1 MQILEKIEK
10 WRRFNLKKFKS
21 LSYILLIII
30 VAVLAI
36 ILYGTISRGR
46 ENNQQEKGIAEIEFL
61 EGKITNLLNLMNNI
75 QTTNY
80 SISVTEVT
88 EEMEES
94 NSSSSSS
101 SNSSGGSGESSSD
114 SKGGSESSGSKEQP
128 TISEINKKYDLKS
141 AGVLNNTTEVDWTT
155 VKSEV
160 EVLYTSIPTIT
171 LDLYSLNIAQED
183 VLTFNQ
189 EFDNL
194 TVAVQEENKEAALQE
209 LATLYAYMP
218 KFIERVT
225 EDELKIVA
233 TQTKSK
239 IFQAYANVEKDD
251 WTVIQ
256 DNVQQG
262 IDIFSRLLTSANID
276 SSKEYTVNKCYV
288 MLNELQ
294 NAVGLQDK
302 AVFYIKYK
310 NLLEEMD
317 GI

>member
-1 MQILEKIEK
+1 M
-10 WRRFNLKKFKS
+10 KKFKK
-21 LSYILLIII
+21 LSYLLLIIVI
-30 VAVLAI
+30 AILAI
-36 ILYGTISRGR
+36 ILYSTISRGE
-46 ENNQQEKGIAEIEFL
+46 ENNQQEKGMAEIEFL
-61 EGKITNLLNLMNNI
+61 EDKITNLLNLMNNI

-80 SISVTEVT
+80 SISVTEIT
-88 EEMEES
+88 EEMEGS

-128 TISEINKKYDLKS
+128 TISETNKKYDLKS

-194 TVAVQEENKEAALQE
+194 TVAVQEENKDESLQK
-209 LATLYAYMP
+209 LATLYGYIP
-218 KFIERVT
+218 KFIAT
-225 EDELKIVA
+225 ATDDELKIIEA
-233 TQTKSK
+233 QTKSK
-239 IFQAYANVEKDD
+239 IFQAYANVDKED

-256 DNVQQG
+256 DNVKQG
-262 IDIFSRLLTSANID
+262 IEIFSKLLTSVNID
-276 SSKEYTVNKCYV
+276 SGKEYEVNKCYV

-310 NLLEEMD
+310 NILEEMD